1 MGKEENEQWVKEKG
15 GPVLLRRCQ
24 QCVYMHN
31 CILSSLGP
39 VKKSVALV
47 PVLSNGE
54 TEAGRCS
61 DFSQCL

>member
-15 GPVLLRRCQ
+15 GPVLLRRQ

-31 CILSSLGP
+31 CILSSQGP
-39 VKKSVALV
+39 AKKSGALV

-54 TEAGRCS
+54 TEVGRCS
-61 DFSQCL
+61 GFSQCL